1 MKERT
6 YKMIGNS
13 GCKRFC
19 KCNYCKFIILADMD
33 QIYSIHHENGYLLS
47 RWVHCPQCKKAI
59 LLDEHEYGK
68 LDNNFIEL
76 LYFLKQ
82 NRIRRR

>member
-1 MKERT
+1 
-6 YKMIGNS
+6 MIEVGNS
-13 GCKRFC
+13 GGKRFC
-19 KCNYCKFIILADMD
+19 RCTDCKVVFLAGMD
-33 QIYSIHHENGYLLS
+33 QIYSIHHENGCLLS

-68 LDNNFIEL
+68 PDNNFIEL

-82 NRIRRR
+82 NQIRRR

>member
-1 MKERT
+1 
-6 YKMIGNS
+6 MIEVGNS

-19 KCNYCKFIILADMD
+19 MCNDCKVVFLAGMD

-47 RWVHCPQCKKAI
+47 RLVHCPQCKKAI

-68 LDNNFIEL
+68 PDDNFIEL

-82 NRIRRR
+82 NRIRREHK